1 MTIIGIDPGQTGFIC
16 FFKMTENIPQALFA
30 PMPLKNDGTK
40 EIHFDNF
47 MELLLPYRSRRA
59 CHVYLERAMPLA
71 MGAKHAFNYGRGFA
85 ALELALHISG
95 LPTTYVEPQKWS
107 KVMHEGISKDLK
119 PKAKSQIAVER
130 LFPQLLGAMPKSA
143 KGNYLDGA
151 VDALL
156 IAAWGARITTVQT
169 LTKDQF

>member
-1 MTIIGIDPGQTGFIC
+1 MTIIGIDPGQTGYIC
-16 FFKMTENIPQALFA
+16 FYKIEGVEVLFA

-40 EIHFDNF
+40 EINFDVF
-47 MELLLPYRSRRA
+47 MELLTPYRSRRA

-130 LFPQLLGAMPKSA
+130 LFPHLLGAMPKSA

-151 VDALL
+151 IDALL
-156 IAAWGARITTVQT
+156 IAGWGLRQTVVQT
-169 LTKDQF
+169 MNTEDF